1 MKNKIVCFFSQIN
14 FSIYITT
21 IHKDKDSDY
30 GVQFY
35 DFPGCISAGET
46 IEEAKRMATEALTG
60 HIDLMVADGA
70 VIPQPSTLE
79 SILKDKDHQDA
90 VAFTTVDISEA
101 ILNNEN
107 LCIKN
112 M

>member
-1 MKNKIVCFFSQIN
+1 MIT
-14 FSIYITT
+14 YIAT

-35 DFPGCISAGET
+35 DFPGCISAGES
-46 IEEAKRMATEALTG
+46 IEEAKMMAKEALIG
-60 HIDLMVADGA
+60 HINLMVTDGD
-70 VIPQPSTLE
+70 VIPTPSTLE

-90 VAFTTVDISEA
+90 IAFTTVEISEA
-101 ILNNEN
+101 ILTNEN
-107 LCIKN
+107 LYVKN